1 MKDATEQLE
10 MFAEFPAM
18 TEVRGEVAGN
28 PESDDF
34 PVRILYKERLKK
46 SIRCRKIPSPA
57 DGGKGL
63 LSNLFSAMGF
73 ADKTLRFLYELELPA
88 YMDSPEF
95 SSVRLLA
102 KEWAVL
108 SFKRKTAGIRAKL
121 SDLISRIWRLS
132 EQILVD
138 SGREPVGKECRFPPI
153 RPVGKFHDL
162 NKVFEAVNEMYFH
175 GELRARITWS
185 GRIGGL
191 SFHTKRTDPLTGEVL
206 DLISISRGYDF
217 GNCPFYA
224 VAGVVYHECLHIV
237 IPPEIRN
244 GRRIVHGKNFRQRE
258 RRYIYYEQWAKW
270 HREVLPKNV
279 RALRRT

>member
-1 MKDATEQLE
+1 
-10 MFAEFPAM
+10 MFAEFSAL
-18 TEVRGEVAGN
+18 
-28 PESDDF
+28 PESGGDSPEKSVPDAF
-34 PVRILYKERLKK
+34 PVKIFYKARLKK
-46 SIRCRKIPSPA
+46 SIRCRKIPSA
-57 DGGKGL
+57 GGWKGL
-63 LSNLFSAMGF
+63 AVNLFSAMGG
-73 ADKTLRFLYELELPA
+73 ASGNSPFLYELYLPA

-95 SSVRLLA
+95 SPVRLLA

-108 SFKRKTAGIRAKL
+108 SFKRKTAGVRAKL
-121 SDLISRIWRLS
+121 SNLISRIWRLS

-138 SGREPVGKECRFPPI
+138 SGREPVKRDCRFPPI

-162 NKVFEAVNEMYFH
+162 NKVFDAVNQMYFQ

-185 GRIGGL
+185 NRVGGL

-217 GNCPFYA
+217 ANCPFYA

-237 IPPEIRN
+237 IPPEMRN

-258 RRYIYYEQWAKW
+258 RRYIYYDQWIKW

-279 RALRRT
+279 RALRRA